1 MKDLKGVVYG
11 KGIDKSLHTKVSTI
25 QVMHGGRYM
34 IFRPSNLFNKCVTQL
49 VSGDERIEEND
60 NVVQL

>member
-1 MKDLKGVVYG
+1 MEELKGVVYG

-34 IFRPSNLFNKCVTQL
+34 IHRPSKCLQQDCHAT
-49 VSGDERIEEND
+49 G
-60 NVVQL
+60 